1 MDSDDSDH
9 IYAAGEQEDWY
20 NSSDTSDDIP
30 DPNLSAEALYQD
42 LNRLPEP
49 LQCIHFKEGL
59 LYTMTKHDNRRNSM
73 LVFIIEAKLDTFS
86 YHCYFQQTSR
96 AQT

>member
-1 MDSDDSDH
+1 MDSDDSDN
-9 IYAAGEQEDWY
+9 IYAVGKHEDWY
-20 NSSDTSDDIP
+20 SSSDTSDDIP

-49 LQCIHFKEGL
+49 LHNIHFKEGL

-73 LVFIIEAKLDTFS
+73 LVFIIEAKLDTFC

-96 AQT
+96 AKT